1 MAQID
6 ALKNRKK
13 RKIYT
18 KHSKRTQKCHKNETI
33 ALVSKGFHPLEKHGF
48 TVKHCNKMDH
58 IVEGLPEES
67 EEAFDEANG
76 PTQDPCV
83 YCKTCDVRTY
93 VTVSYSIFIIITTNL
108 YISDS

>member
-18 KHSKRTQKCHKNETI
+18 KHSKRTQKRHKNETI
-33 ALVSKGFHPLEKHGF
+33 ALVLKGFHPLEKHSF

-58 IVEGLPEES
+58 IVEGLSEES
-67 EEAFDEANG
+67 KEASDEANG
-76 PTQDPCV
+76 LTQDPCV
-83 YCKTCDVRTY
+83 YCKICDVCT
-93 VTVSYSIFIIITTNL
+93 
-108 YISDS
+108 